1 MKITK
6 ENGTGDCSEYTGC
19 WVQMKCAPSL
29 GTKVIEVPKFWK
41 KNGKQYR
48 VTDFSPKFNCD
59 NKNKIIIRAP
69 WGCDISA
76 FGWRDYYEVE
86 RYD

>member
-6 ENGTGDCSEYTGC
+6 ENSTGDCCTGC
-19 WVQMKCAPSL
+19 CVHIHMKCAPSL

-41 KNGKQYR
+41 KNGKQYQ
-48 VTDFSPKFNCD
+48 VTYFSPRINWD

-69 WGCDISA
+69 RSCEILGLC
-76 FGWRDYYEVE
+76 WRDYYEVE